1 MNPFTI
7 IKSLFKVL
15 WWAWITI
22 LRCIEAAF
30 NFTVWS
36 IWGSWNAAA
45 ALRKWRDKDK
55 PTHGNASFATDKE
68 LKKRGY
74 FQPKGFLMCVTGKGK
89 RVFTRDERSVLI
101 MAPPGAGK
109 SQHFIADLRVLL
121 ERPYAQLPFLMI
133 GDAGNELFNTLG
145 PQMRAK
151 GYQIAK
157 IDAVE
162 PDRWTKYDVLSGLD
176 PRDHMRF
183 LFNTQLKG
191 ICEGMVADEPNSKN
205 PHFVEFARLLLKCV
219 ISVDVKYEGNRR
231 TISEMVDLLI
241 DDNVRDAML
250 KRAAQYNDPHISA
263 TLRAMSKL
271 QDKPEGLSMMT
282 TSLRKLDSWND
293 DAVRE
298 VTSFAKDMNGNY
310 RRGWNFTKMF
320 TQDAPVVLFIRTG
333 YQDVGGDLSRIIYSN
348 AVNEVSALWDATNK
362 PLKRELIIYVDE
374 AGLTGYC
381 AAFVKAFSRL
391 RKVGVRLRPC
401 FVGMEE
407 FKKTYPQDHKTL
419 LNGCDM
425 VVFGGSNDMDLN
437 DLASKLAGEFTVQ
450 SRNESESA
458 SGESKGRSEQ
468 PRKLIK
474 PDEIRRLEQEEALAF
489 IDNRVVRGFKPWR
502 RVKVRGAYRIKYL

>member
-1 MNPFTI
+1 MRIIPI
-7 IKSLFKVL
+7 IKAVFNTPVWGVK
-15 WWAWITI
+15 TF
-22 LRCIEAAF
+22 LRC
-30 NFTVWS
+30 
-36 IWGSWNAAA
+36 IWGSWNFLAAVK
-45 ALRKWRDKDK
+45 KWRDKDK
-55 PTHGNASFATDKE
+55 PTHGNASFASDKD

-74 FQPKGFLMCVTGKGK
+74 FRPRGFLMCVTGKGQ
-89 RVFTRDERSVLI
+89 RVFTRDERSVLV

-109 SQHFIADLRVLL
+109 SQHFISDLRVLM
-121 ERPYAQLPFLMI
+121 ERPDAQLPFLMI
-133 GDAGNELFNTLG
+133 GDAGNELFNSVGHLLK
-145 PQMRAK
+145 RR

-162 PDRWTKYDVLSGLD
+162 PDQWTKYDILSGLD

-219 ISVDVKYEGNRR
+219 IAVDVKYEGNRR
-231 TISEMVDLLI
+231 TIAEMVDLLL
-241 DDNVRDAML
+241 DDAARDAML
-250 KRAAQYNDPHISA
+250 KRAAAYNDSHIKA

-282 TSLRKLDSWND
+282 TSLRKLESWND
-293 DAVRE
+293 DAVKE
-298 VTSFAKDMNGNY
+298 VTTFGNDMHGHY
-310 RRGWNFTKMF
+310 RRGWNFTQMF
-320 TQDAPVVLFIRTG
+320 SQDKPVVLFIRTG

-348 AVNEVSALWDATNK
+348 AVNEVSAMWDATNK
-362 PLKRELIIYVDE
+362 PLKRELVVYVDE

-391 RKVGVRLRPC
+391 RKVGVRLRLC

-407 FKKTYPQDHKTL
+407 FKQTYPKDHKTL

-425 VVFGGSNDMDLN
+425 LVFGGSNDMDLN
-437 DLASKLAGEFTVQ
+437 ELATKLAGEFTVQ
-450 SRNESESA
+450 SRNESESS

-474 PDEIRRLEQEEALAF
+474 PDEIRRMEYEEALAF
-489 IDNRVVRGFKPWR
+489 IDHIVVRGRKPWR
-502 RVKVRGAYRIKYL
+502 IGKKGIAYL

>member
-1 MNPFTI
+1 MRIIPI
-7 IKSLFKVL
+7 IKAVFYTPVWGVK
-15 WWAWITI
+15 AF
-22 LRCIEAAF
+22 LRC
-30 NFTVWS
+30 V
-36 IWGSWNAAA
+36 WGSWNFLAAIK
-45 ALRKWRDKDK
+45 KWRDKDK
-55 PTHGNASFATDKE
+55 PTHGNASFSADKD

-74 FQPKGFLMCVTGKGK
+74 FRPRGFLMCVTGKGK
-89 RVFTRDERSVLI
+89 RVFTRDERSVLV

-109 SQHFIADLRVLL
+109 SQHFIADLRVLM
-121 ERPYAQLPFLMI
+121 ERPDEQLPFLMI
-133 GDAGNELFNTLG
+133 GDAGNELFNSVG
-145 PQMRAK
+145 PLLKRR

-162 PDRWTKYDVLSGLD
+162 PDRWTKYDILSGLD

-219 ISVDVKYEGNRR
+219 IAVDVKFEGNRR
-231 TISEMVDLLI
+231 TIAEMVDLLL
-241 DDNVRDAML
+241 DEDARDGML
-250 KRAAQYNDPHISA
+250 KRAAKYSDSHIKA

-282 TSLRKLDSWND
+282 TSLRKLESWND
-293 DAVRE
+293 DAVKE
-298 VTSFAKDMNGNY
+298 VTTFGTGRGEKY

-320 TQDAPVVLFIRTG
+320 TQDKPVVLFIRTG

-362 PLKRELIIYVDE
+362 PLKRELIVYVDE

-381 AAFVKAFSRL
+381 AAFIKAFSRL
-391 RKVGVRLRPC
+391 RKVGVRLRLC

-407 FKKTYPQDHKTL
+407 FKKTYPADHKTL

-425 VVFGGSNDMDLN
+425 LVFGGSNDMDLN
-437 DLASKLAGEFTVQ
+437 ELATKLAGEFTVQ

-474 PDEIRRLEQEEALAF
+474 PDEIRRMEYEELLAF
-489 IDNRVVRGFKPWR
+489 IDHIVVRGRKPWR
-502 RVKVRGAYRIKYL
+502 IGKAGIDYL